1 MNDKEYYDAVD
12 DFITVIC
19 KQAGKLVLDFGA
31 LNKLAMETTRRRREL
46 EKEERT
52 ENGTV

>member
-19 KQAGKLVLDFGA
+19 KQAGKLILDFGA
-31 LNKLAMETTRRRREL
+31 LNELAMETTRRQREL
-46 EKEERT
+46 EKSERT

>member
-19 KQAGKLVLDFGA
+19 KQAGKLILDFGA
-31 LNKLAMETTRRRREL
+31 LNELAMETTRRQREL
-46 EKEERT
+46 EKSERT
-52 ENGTV
+52 EK

>member
-1 MNDKEYYDAVD
+1 MNDKEYYDAVN

-19 KQAGKLVLDFGA
+19 KQAGKLILDFGA
-31 LNKLAMETTRRRREL
+31 LNELAMETTRRQREL
-46 EKEERT
+46 EKSERT

>member
-19 KQAGKLVLDFGA
+19 KQAGKLILDFGT
-31 LNKLAMETTRRRREL
+31 LNALAMETTRSQREL
-46 EKEERT
+46 EKSERT
-52 ENGTV
+52 EK

>member
-1 MNDKEYYDAVD
+1 MNDKEYYDAVN

-19 KQAGKLVLDFGA
+19 KQAGKLILDFGA
-31 LNKLAMETTRRRREL
+31 LNELSMETTRRQREL
-46 EKEERT
+46 EKSERT

>member
-19 KQAGKLVLDFGA
+19 KQAGKLILDFGA
-31 LNKLAMETTRRRREL
+31 LNELAMETTRRQREL
-46 EKEERT
+46 EKAERT